1 MRTCVDQG
9 TVLKLAYGAKEVHLN
24 VTHMVQSSLRRR
36 LMQKM
41 RTTKWS
47 RQKDTRAYSHF

>member
-41 RTTKWS
+41 RTTKRS